1 MDEVEV
7 ALTLLSRLPPSR
19 KVVNLDAGLMN
30 RRVVE
35 QVKEKGALRRP
46 VEGQPARGEGG
57 WCSWRGRRGFSSGLS
72 PMPWRRTHRRAAET
86 RSVAGGGRRAW
97 EVPGAGMALA
107 WSDCYA
113 CER

>member
-35 QVKEKGALRRP
+35 QVKEKGGTAS
-46 VEGQPARGEGG
+46 ARG
-57 WCSWRGRRGFSSGLS
+57 RATS
-72 PMPWRRTHRRAAET
+72 PR
-86 RSVAGGGRRAW
+86 
-97 EVPGAGMALA
+97 
-107 WSDCYA
+107 
-113 CER
+113 